1 LVASDVWQVCS
12 MGGDGG
18 GRASLICRG
27 AVTRCWVSVPG
38 DYFVHTKCRGRFS
51 SHVAAPDASLVVV
64 CGGLRPRPA
73 WRSSLAD
80 LSHGLSAA
88 EVAGGRGG
96 VGGGW
101 RLLRMTSVLR
111 RPLVWI
117 WALPV
122 DVGVPIVLV
131 KVSPLPVSLVVGWL
145 RGA

>member
-1 LVASDVWQVCS
+1 

-18 GRASLICRG
+18 RRASQICRG
-27 AVTRCWVSVPG
+27 GGGSLLGVGPV
-38 DYFVHTKCRGRFS
+38 DYFVRTKCRGRFS
-51 SHVAAPDASLVVV
+51 SHVAVPDMSLAVVF
-64 CGGLRPRPA
+64 GGWRPRLA
-73 WRSSLAD
+73 SRSSLAD

-117 WALPV
+117 WAIL
-122 DVGVPIVLV
+122 VGQGVTT
-131 KVSPLPVSLVVGWL
+131 SVSLVVGWL